1 MDRYW
6 FTLTDDSV
14 IGRNSG
20 GAFFEHESDND
31 SDNDSDGV
39 NDNDSDNDGDTL
51 YRLSDKL
58 VGYSESDPN
67 CGKLC

>member
-1 MDRYW
+1 M
-6 FTLTDDSV
+6 TDDSV

-67 CGKLC
+67 CGK